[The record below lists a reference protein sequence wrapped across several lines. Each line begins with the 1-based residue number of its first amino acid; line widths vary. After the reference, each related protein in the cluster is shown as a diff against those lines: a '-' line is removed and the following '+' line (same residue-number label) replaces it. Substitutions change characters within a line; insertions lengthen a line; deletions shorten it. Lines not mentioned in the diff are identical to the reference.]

1 MKKQVLMVFAALVMV
16 ALATSCQKV
25 PQEQI
30 DAAKAAIEATRA
42 SQADLYVPAEFNAL
56 QDSMSAVMAAVE
68 VQKSKTFKN
77 FDKVRVSLDGILA
90 AAPQVSANAQAAK
103 EQVRIAT
110 EEEVVSINTLLEE
123 NKVLMTKAPKGKEGA
138 AVLEEIKN
146 EMAMIEAA
154 VAEVGQMLAAGDYLK
169 AQAKAKA
176 AKESAMAINTELNEA
191 IAKVKGGKK

>member
-30 DAAKAAIEATRA
+30 DAAKAAIESTRA

-77 FDKVRVSLDGILA
+77 FDKVRVSLDGIIA
-90 AAPQVSANAQAAK
+90 NAPQVSANAQAAK

-110 EEEVVSINTLLEE
+110 EEEVVSINALLEE

-146 EMAMIEAA
+146 EMTMIEAS
-154 VAEVGQMLAAGDYLK
+154 VAEVGQMLAAGDFLK

-176 AKESAMAINTELNEA
+176 AKESAMAINTELTEA
-191 IAKVKGGKK
+191 IAKVGGKK